1 MNQSEGMVI
10 KSNMKI
16 SYKAISLMDKMLEK
30 DQMLRIPLSEANND
44 EWLNTKEEETKI
56 DSLEVIERM
65 KVLQATWELSA

>member
-1 MNQSEGMVI
+1 MVI

-56 DSLEVIERM
+56 SSLEIIERM
-65 KVLQATWELSA
+65 KVF